1 MGIMNKKLI
10 FFMSLFV
17 VLSFKFFNDKNSK
30 NLENKDEVY
39 YINNDIS
46 LNSSYSREFSVSKDN
61 SDLLNI
67 SVDNTGKNDVY
78 IDFYKNNKSI
88 ISDVAINKGENFTK
102 EFNSNDFKLSGKFK
116 IYLYTKD
123 GSRMNAN
130 INVIKK

>member
-1 MGIMNKKLI
+1 
-10 FFMSLFV
+10 MSLFV